1 MERWLNEKIQ
11 KKLQGMVG
19 CELLNIF
26 SGAGWVSKEIKQ
38 KRETFR
44 TLENEAKLNGIVN
57 EVMSELEANQ
67 LIQRTTLS
75 RR

>member
-1 MERWLNEKIQ
+1 
-11 KKLQGMVG
+11 MVG